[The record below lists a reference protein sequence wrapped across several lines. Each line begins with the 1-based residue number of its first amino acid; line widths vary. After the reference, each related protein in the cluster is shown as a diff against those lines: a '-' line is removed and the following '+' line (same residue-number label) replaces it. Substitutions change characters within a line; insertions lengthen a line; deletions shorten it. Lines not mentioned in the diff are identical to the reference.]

1 MSKKKKNTYLINF
14 NVMCNFNVFSE
25 CKETPLPLLCENGV
39 KQTSATGWIK
49 SKPFPNPCAYDMAVT
64 YKASQM
70 GEKIASTIIEYLD
83 KETNEPVVQLYPS
96 SYYVFNDDENFLNRL
111 NHASKRNFQRELEK
125 RLKIV
130 NASIQK
136 TK

>member
-25 CKETPLPLLCENGV
+25 CKETPLPLLCKNGE
-39 KQTSATGWIK
+39 KPASNSGWIK

-64 YKASQM
+64 YELSEM
-70 GEKIASTIIEYLD
+70 GSKIASTIIEYLD
-83 KETNEPVVQLYPS
+83 KDTNEPVVQLYPS
-96 SYYVFNDDENFLNRL
+96 SYYVFNDNADFLSRL
-111 NHASKRNFQRELEK
+111 NHASKRDFQYELEK
-125 RLKIV
+125 RMQII
-130 NASIQK
+130 NAAAQK